1 MGGDGQPA
9 QQPLQ
14 TLTRERQIEV
24 LLCCVCV
31 LFQAERRHMAQAWAD
46 YPDSLRRGADVLPF
60 KTRRT
65 R

>member
-1 MGGDGQPA
+1 M
-9 QQPLQ
+9 
-14 TLTRERQIEV
+14 LTGCDVSSRTE
-24 LLCCVCV
+24 
-31 LFQAERRHMAQAWAD
+31 FQAERRHMAQAWAD